1 MEAVFRCQQVVL
13 SLAGRD
19 KGQLLAVVRTDD
31 HGVWLAD
38 GKRRT
43 LEHPKCKNPRH
54 LRPLDIE
61 LGREAMTT
69 NRALRRALHGCAQA
83 TEERDA

>member
-1 MEAVFRCQQVVL
+1 MLRYAQPVL

-19 KGQLLAVVRTDD
+19 KGQLLAVVKEDE

-38 GKRRT
+38 GKRRP

-54 LRPLDIE
+54 IRPLDTE

-69 NRALRRALHGCAQA
+69 NRALRRALRECSQRL
-83 TEERDA
+83 TERDA

>member
-1 MEAVFRCQQVVL
+1 MPQCKQVVL

-19 KGQLLAVVRTDD
+19 KGQLMAVVREDE

-38 GKRRT
+38 GKRRP
-43 LEHPKCKNPRH
+43 LERPKCKNPRH
-54 LRPLDIE
+54 IRPLDIE

-69 NRALRRALHGCAQA
+69 NRALRRALREHLQA
-83 TEERDA
+83 LPECDA

>member
-1 MEAVFRCQQVVL
+1 MFRCQEVVL

-19 KGQLLAVVRTDD
+19 KGQLLAVVQEDA

-38 GKRRT
+38 GKRRP

-54 LRPLDIE
+54 VRPLGVE

-69 NRALRRALHGCAQA
+69 NRALRKALRAVS
-83 TEERDA
+83 ESDV

>member
-1 MEAVFRCQQVVL
+1 MLAFSTLVL

-19 KGQLLAVVRTDD
+19 KGQLMAVVREDE

-38 GKRRT
+38 GKRRP

-54 LRPLDIE
+54 IRPLDTE
-61 LGREAMTT
+61 LGRQAMTT
-69 NRALRRALHGCAQA
+69 NRALRRALA
-83 TEERDA
+83 TRAAERDA

>member
-1 MEAVFRCQQVVL
+1 MMLQSRQLVL

-19 KGQLLAVVRTDD
+19 KGQLLAVIHQDE

-38 GKRRT
+38 GKRRP
-43 LEHPKCKNPRH
+43 LERPKCKNPRH
-54 LRPLDIE
+54 IRPLDIE

-69 NRALRRALHGCAQA
+69 NRALKRALRAYSQDLSQ
-83 TEERDA
+83 RDA

>member
-1 MEAVFRCQQVVL
+1 MFKCQQVVL

-19 KGQLLAVVRTDD
+19 EGQLLAVVREDE

-38 GKRRT
+38 GKRRP
-43 LEHPKCKNPRH
+43 LERPKCKNPRH

-61 LGREAMTT
+61 IGREAMTT
-69 NRALRRALHGCAQA
+69 NRALRKALRQIK
-83 TEERDA
+83 ERDA

>member
-1 MEAVFRCQQVVL
+1 MFRQNDVVL

-19 KGQLLAVVRTDD
+19 QGQLMAVIDVRED
-31 HGVWLAD
+31 GVWIAD

-43 LEHPKCKNPRH
+43 LESPKRKNPRH
-54 LRPLDIE
+54 LRPCNQS

-69 NRALRRALHGCAQA
+69 NRALRRALREIAA
-83 TEERDA
+83 MSRA

>member
-1 MEAVFRCQQVVL
+1 MFKCRQVVL

-19 KGQLLAVVRTDD
+19 AGQLLAVVREDE

-38 GKRRT
+38 GKRRP
-43 LEHPKCKNPRH
+43 LERPKRKNPRH
-54 LRPLDIE
+54 LRPLRTE

-69 NRALRRALHGCAQA
+69 NRALRRALRAVTERDAQA
-83 TEERDA
+83 TAGR

>member
-1 MEAVFRCQQVVL
+1 MLQSNRLVL

-19 KGQLLAVVRTDD
+19 KGRLMAVVREDES
-31 HGVWLAD
+31 GVWLAD
-38 GKRRT
+38 GKRRP

-69 NRALRRALHGCAQA
+69 NRALRRALRAISQA
-83 TEERDA
+83 GKERDA

>member
-1 MEAVFRCQQVVL
+1 MFKTNQLVL

-19 KGQLLAVVRTDD
+19 KGQLLAVMRQDAD
-31 HGVWLAD
+31 GVWLAD
-38 GKRRT
+38 GKRRP

-69 NRALRRALHGCAQA
+69 TRALKRALREYSEAYSK
-83 TEERDA
+83 RDA

>member
-1 MEAVFRCQQVVL
+1 MFTFSAIVL

-19 KGQLLAVVRTDD
+19 KGPLLAVVHEDE

-38 GKRRT
+38 GKRRP

-54 LRPLDIE
+54 IRPLEDE

-69 NRALRRALHGCAQA
+69 NRALRRALRAMA
-83 TEERDA
+83 ERDA

>member
-1 MEAVFRCQQVVL
+1 MDAMFRCQQVVL

-19 KGQLLAVVRTDD
+19 KGQLLAVLQEDEN
-31 HGVWLAD
+31 GVWLAD

-69 NRALRRALHGCAQA
+69 NRALRCALRAIS
-83 TEERDA
+83 ESDA

>member
-1 MEAVFRCQQVVL
+1 MFKCQQVVL

-19 KGQLLAVVRTDD
+19 EGQLLAVVREDE

-38 GKRRT
+38 GKRRP
-43 LEHPKCKNPRH
+43 LERPKCKNPRH

-61 LGREAMTT
+61 IGREAMTT
-69 NRALRRALHGCAQA
+69 NRALRRAIRQA
-83 TEERDA
+83 EERGV

>member
-1 MEAVFRCQQVVL
+1 MFKSQQVVL

-19 KGQLLAVVRTDD
+19 KGQLLAVLQEDEN
-31 HGVWLAD
+31 GVWLAD

-69 NRALRRALHGCAQA
+69 NRALRRALRAMA
-83 TEERDA
+83 ESDA

>member
-1 MEAVFRCQQVVL
+1 MFKCQQVVL

-19 KGQLLAVVRTDD
+19 EGQLLAVVREDE

-38 GKRRT
+38 GKRRP
-43 LEHPKCKNPRH
+43 LERPKRKNPRH

-61 LGREAMTT
+61 IGREAMTT
-69 NRALRRALHGCAQA
+69 NRALRKALRQIK
-83 TEERDA
+83 ERDA